1 MRRQQEES
9 QAATSLSTLLPV
21 DLTGLTAYSPRSSGT
36 QGGGPPH
43 RYWIE
48 GVAETLLSHD
58 LNVIEASHRTSR
70 CLHLPQDTEEQ
81 EEQEKEPNKLTPLYQ
96 QILQLIW

>member
-1 MRRQQEES
+1 MRRQQKES
-9 QAATSLSTLLPV
+9 QAAKSLSTLLPV
-21 DLTGLTAYSPRSSGT
+21 DLTSLTDYSPRSSGT

-58 LNVIEASHRTSR
+58 LNVIEASPLSPSSPKT
-70 CLHLPQDTEEQ
+70 P
-81 EEQEKEPNKLTPLYQ
+81 KNKKNKKKNQTN
-96 QILQLIW
+96 